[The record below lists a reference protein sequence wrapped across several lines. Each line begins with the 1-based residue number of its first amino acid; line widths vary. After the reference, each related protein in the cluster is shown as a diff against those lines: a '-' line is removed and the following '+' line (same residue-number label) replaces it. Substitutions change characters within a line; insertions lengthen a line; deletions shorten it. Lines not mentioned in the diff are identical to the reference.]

1 MSDNEKA
8 HPGVAS
14 PEQATKRIE
23 ATETAT
29 SIAHDNTGQGHG
41 QGITASQIQEEY
53 GYSPRDIRRLVNFER
68 VAHGQLI
75 CSGRRGYY
83 FGDDQEVQDTI
94 NRLRRMA
101 TSDLEVADAMERA
114 LRQRQGQQ
122 VMLEWQ

>member
-1 MSDNEKA
+1 MNTKNKA
-8 HPGVAS
+8 RPGEAT

-41 QGITASQIQEEY
+41 QGVTASQIQEKY
-53 GYSPRDIRRLVNFER
+53 GYTPRDVRRLVNYER
-68 VAHGQLI
+68 VAHRQLI

-101 TSDLEVADAMERA
+101 ASDIEVADAMERA
-114 LRQRQGQQ
+114 LRQRQGQEI
-122 VMLEWQ
+122 MDGW